1 MARSVGMREL
11 RARASGIMRRVR
23 EKHEA
28 VDVTYRGEVI
38 ARIVP
43 VSPPAQRDQALS
55 AIWTDIDQL
64 AGEIGRY
71 WRPEGKSAAEAV
83 SEGRRG

>member
-1 MARSVGMREL
+1 MTRTVGMREL
-11 RARASGIMRRVR
+11 RARASGILRRVR

-28 VDVTYRGEVI
+28 VDVTYRGQVI

-43 VSPPAQRDQALS
+43 VLAPAEQDEALS
-55 AIWTDIDQL
+55 AVWTDMDQL
-64 AGEIGRY
+64 AGEIGRH
-71 WRPEGKSAAEAV
+71 WKPEGKSAVEAV

>member
-11 RARASGIMRRVR
+11 RARASGILRRVR

-28 VDVTYRGEVI
+28 VDVTYRGQVI

-43 VSPPAQRDQALS
+43 VPPRAEHDQTLS
-55 AIWTDIDQL
+55 AVWTDIDQL
-64 AGEIGRY
+64 AGEIGRH
-71 WRPEGKSAAEAV
+71 WRPESLSAAEAV